1 MHTRNPA
8 KERYWRA
15 VIQRQGRSGL
25 RVRQFCIDAEVDES
39 SFYHW
44 RRELRM
50 RDLERSRA
58 VGQAATSNQ
67 NSPARHHN
75 NSQATARSSARLPDP
90 PMFVPIRLTEDRS
103 PSLELQLECG
113 ATLRIPAG
121 FDRDTLANVLEAL
134 ERTRC

>member
-1 MHTRNPA
+1 MYTRNPA

-25 RVRQFCIDAEVDES
+25 GVRQFCIDAEVDES

-50 RDLERSRA
+50 RDIERS
-58 VGQAATSNQ
+58 QAATSNQ
-67 NSPARHHN
+67 NSPARHRD
-75 NSQATARSSARLPDP
+75 NSRATARSSVRSSDSPV
-90 PMFVPIRLTEDRS
+90 FVPIRLTEDRS
-103 PSLELQLECG
+103 PSLELQLESG

-121 FDRDTLANVLEAL
+121 FDRDTLAAVLEAL